1 MKNFTYHVPTKV
13 VFGTDRER
21 EVGKLLHEAGA
32 TKVLIIHGRQCSQC
46 PGLLDRIRASLDE
59 AGILYNDIGGV
70 YPPPTRMKANEGI
83 ALGRIED
90 VDFILAIGGPSVV
103 DIAKAVAV
111 GIPNDG
117 DIWDYYTGK
126 RTPKTILPIG
136 VVVTTMAGSG
146 EMSAIAKLTNR
157 IERSSKHAYWHEARP
172 QLAIMNPMLTYPL
185 TPDELYAGIAE
196 IMMITME
203 RYFVHDSTM
212 ELTDNICEV
221 LLRVLIRNTQI
232 ILREPNNFEARAN
245 VMWASALAHNDLTG
259 CGNGWGDI
267 TVHDMQKELLGM
279 YNISQGVGLA
289 AVWSSWAKHVYKA
302 DIHRFYRYGR
312 TVWNLPRE
320 FGTQEEIAVEAIRN
334 TMDFFRQI
342 DMLGPTVAKTT
353 KGIEFNAEELADRV
367 LDGQSQIGSFK
378 VLSRSDVIDVY
389 EDAIRLMQEG

>member
-21 EVGKLLHEAGA
+21 EVGKLLKEAGA
-32 TKVLIIHGRQCSQC
+32 SKVLLIHGRQCSQC
-46 PGLLDRIRASLDE
+46 PGLLERVQQSLDE

-70 YPPPTRMKANEGI
+70 YPPPTRLKANEGI

-103 DIAKAVAV
+103 DTAKAVAV
-111 GIPNDG
+111 GIPNEG
-117 DIWDYYTGK
+117 DIWDYYSGK

-157 IERSSKHAYWHEARP
+157 VERRSKHAYWQAVRP

-267 TVHDMQKELLGM
+267 TVHNMQKELLGM

-289 AVWSSWAKHVYKA
+289 AVWSAWAKHVYKA
-302 DIHRFYRYGR
+302 DVHRFYRYGR

-320 FGTQEEIAVEAIRN
+320 FGTQEDIAGEAIRD

-342 DMLGPTVAKTT
+342 DMLGPTVAAET
-353 KGIEFNAEELADRV
+353 KDIEFNAEELADRA
-367 LDGQSQIGSFK
+367 LDGQSQLGSFK
-378 VLSRSDVIDVY
+378 VLSRSNVIDIY
-389 EDAIRLMQEG
+389 EDAIRLMKEG